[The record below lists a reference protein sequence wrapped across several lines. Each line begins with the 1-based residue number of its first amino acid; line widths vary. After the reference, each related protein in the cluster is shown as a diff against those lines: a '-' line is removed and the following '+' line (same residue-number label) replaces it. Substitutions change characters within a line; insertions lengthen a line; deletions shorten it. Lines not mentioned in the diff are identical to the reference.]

1 MSSAPLHAYSHH
13 QLGWLEHI
21 KELTARI
28 YVTCL
33 KVWLSHGDVNCMVA
47 LCLKQVTLRSGN

>member
-1 MSSAPLHAYSHH
+1 MNSASLHAYSHRH
-13 QLGWLEHI
+13 SGAVAHI

-33 KVWLSHGDVNCMVA
+33 KAWLSHGDVNCMVA
-47 LCLKQVTLRSGN
+47 LCLKQVK